1 MLPPDPDG
9 TYSLLMT
16 VQASDKV
23 GNTVLS
29 NTQLNCGKIDDPL
42 TYESPSFFA
51 FSGAFGNPEEGG
63 RLFTIADE
71 DIYFLHDPD
80 LVDEAVEPG
89 DTLVKIG
96 RASCRERV
104 EIWVGDVSLER
115 ERVRSV

>member
-1 MLPPDPDG
+1 
-9 TYSLLMT
+9 MT
-16 VQASDKV
+16 EQPSDKL
-23 GNTVLS
+23 GNPLLS
-29 NTQLNCGKIDDPL
+29 NTQLTFSNIDDPL

-89 DTLVKIG
+89 DTLVTFG
-96 RASCRERV
+96 HLV
-104 EIWVGDVSLER
+104 EGNR
-115 ERVRSV
+115 QHQAVRFVDSVIDDKNVAVDRKSTRLNSSH